1 MSMNLPPEQQ
11 QQQASVPVDATQM
24 PVDQQAATAPMDTST
39 IPVDSS
45 AAPVD
50 NTQTQAAPSPE
61 QEAQVVEAVAEDLA
75 EDIITAEDI
84 MLAMISQT
92 FGVSAQAAGALF
104 NIFMQDMQ
112 QQQTEPPASNEQQ
125 QQ

>member
-11 QQQASVPVDATQM
+11 QQASVPIDATQM
-24 PVDQQAATAPMDTST
+24 PVEQQAAA
-39 IPVDSS
+39 PVDVN

-50 NTQTQAAPSPE
+50 NTEMQAAPTPE

-75 EDIITAEDI
+75 ADIITAEDI

-92 FGVSAQAAGALF
+92 FGVSAQAASALF
-104 NIFMQDMQ
+104 NIFMQDMTTTKQ
-112 QQQTEPPASNEQQ
+112 SMTDEQQ
-125 QQ
+125 QL

>member
-11 QQQASVPVDATQM
+11 QQAAAPVDATQM
-24 PVDQQAATAPMDTST
+24 PVDQQVMDTS
-39 IPVDSS
+39 
-45 AAPVD
+45 AAPAD

-75 EDIITAEDI
+75 ADVITAEDI
-84 MLAMISQT
+84 MLAMISST
-92 FGVSAQAAGALF
+92 FGVSAQAARALF

-112 QQQTEPPASNEQQ
+112 DEVTEQSVSNEQQ
-125 QQ
+125 QM